1 MKFETIISRSKAA
14 ALAIVACCF
23 AGSAT
28 TVTLDAAG
36 TLAVALGDGAN
47 EIAELKVVGP
57 VSNSDIKLLRN
68 MAGRNDYNEPTTGQL
83 TALDLSEAQIVANS
97 SDGYYFKT
105 YPKSNTTEDNVVGNN
120 MFRDLNLKSLQLP
133 AGVVKIG
140 TSALSGCAI
149 ESLVVPAGVA
159 TIDSEAFSGC
169 AALASI
175 ELPEGVTTIGSNAF
189 QGCKSLTS
197 IELPGITAIAD
208 GMMNGCS
215 NLANVKIPGT
225 VVSIG
230 GNAFQNCSSLTVL
243 TLPESVSSLGFWCL
257 KGTALT
263 ELHCKGTVP
272 PTTGYGV
279 LEGVN
284 TATCTLYVPEGATN
298 AYKADTYWGAFANI
312 EEEAAGETE
321 VDVMVV
327 VLTEPGQLAS
337 KVGEDNKYL
346 VKDLTVSGPLGG
358 SDLDFIR
365 QMAGRDF
372 NQEYTA
378 GVLKRLDMSGATLVY
393 QGTYNDYGLRVPVEA
408 DYYAYNEATIGG
420 DSPIKMAA
428 RQDAL
433 PELVFTKTTLEEV
446 ILPTSIKK
454 IYSSFSECYNLK
466 GTVVIPEGV
475 TTIGDYAFEGCYQVE
490 EFVLPS
496 TLVDVNSLRADANT
510 SAICAHAFDG
520 CSGLTSFVIPESV
533 LYLRDAVFQNC
544 SGLREITIPSG
555 VKQVGQKA
563 FGGCTG
569 LRRINVEGTATKAYY
584 QAFDGMDKDNCVVYV
599 PSGSKAW
606 YKDADEWFEFLS
618 VVAHGETAQFV
629 VNVNEAAN
637 VTVTDGSGATVAL
650 ENGDNAVLCE
660 SIMNPLTIK
669 VASGYAVEISLNG
682 AAKEAATLAVGAG
695 STLTL
700 KVTNLS
706 GVKDAAMA
714 QDAVSVCD
722 GVIRAEGEIEVY
734 AASGVKVASG
744 NCELSVANL
753 PAGIYFAKAGN
764 RVAKFAK

>member
-1 MKFETIISRSKAA
+1 MNFETFISRSKAA
-14 ALAIVACCF
+14 ALALVAGCF
-23 AGSAT
+23 AASAT

-36 TLAVALGDGAN
+36 TLAAALGDGAN
-47 EIAELKVVGP
+47 EIAELKIVGP

-68 MAGRNDYNEPTTGQL
+68 MAGRDDYNDPTTGQL
-83 TALDLSEAQIVANS
+83 TVLDLSEAQIVANS
-97 SDGYYFKT
+97 SDGFYFRT
-105 YPKSNTTEDNVVGNN
+105 YPKSNTTEDNIVGNN

-140 TSALSGCAI
+140 TSAFSGCAI
-149 ESLVVPAGVA
+149 ESLVVPTGVV

-169 AALASI
+169 SALASI
-175 ELPEGVTTIGSNAF
+175 ELPEGVSAIGANAF
-189 QGCKSLTS
+189 QGCTSLTA

-208 GMMNGCS
+208 GLLNGCS
-215 NLANVKIPGT
+215 NLTSVTIPGT
-225 VVSIG
+225 VATIG
-230 GNAFQNCSSLTVL
+230 GNAFQNCGSLTVL

-272 PTTGYGV
+272 PATAYGV

-298 AYKADTYWGAFANI
+298 VYKADTYWGAFANI
-312 EEEAAGETE
+312 VEEAADETDVE
-321 VDVMVV
+321 VMVV
-327 VLTEPGQLAS
+327 ELTEPGQLAA

-365 QMAGRDF
+365 QMAGRNF

-378 GVLKRLDMSGATLVY
+378 GTLKRLDMSGATLVF
-393 QGTYNDYGLRVPVEA
+393 QGSYDERGFRVPVEA
-408 DYYAYNEATIGG
+408 DYYAYNEATLGG

-446 ILPTSIKK
+446 ILPTSLKV

-496 TLVDVNSLRADANT
+496 TLVDVNSLRAAANT

-520 CSGLTSFVIPESV
+520 CASLTTIAIPESV
-533 LYLRDAVFQNC
+533 LYIRDAVFQNC
-544 SGLREITIPSG
+544 RSLSEVTLPAG
-555 VKQVGQKA
+555 VKQVGQMA

-569 LRRINVEGTATKAYY
+569 LRRLNVQGQNTSAYY
-584 QAFDGMDKDNCVVYV
+584 QAFYDMDKDNCVVAV
-599 PSGSKAW
+599 PSSSKSW
-606 YKDADEWFEFLS
+606 YKNADEWMEFLS
-618 VVAHGETAQFV
+618 IIAYGSTAQFTIS
-629 VNVNEAAN
+629 VNDAAN
-637 VTVTDGSGATVAL
+637 VTVTDGTGAAIEL
-650 ENGDNAVLCE
+650 ENGDNTVLSA
-660 SIMNPLTIK
+660 SILNPLTIT
-669 VASGYAVEISLNG
+669 AAGGYAVEISLDG
-682 AAKEAATLAVGAG
+682 VAKEAATLAVGAE

-700 KVTNLS
+700 TVTNLS
-706 GVKDAAMA
+706 GVKDAAVA
-714 QDAVSVCD
+714 QEAISVKA
-722 GVIRAEGEIEVY
+722 GVLRAEGEIAVY
-734 AASGVKVASG
+734 ATSGVKVASG
-744 NCELSVANL
+744 NDEISVANL
-753 PAGIYFAKAGN
+753 PAGIYIAKAGN
-764 RVAKFAK
+764 HVVKFVK